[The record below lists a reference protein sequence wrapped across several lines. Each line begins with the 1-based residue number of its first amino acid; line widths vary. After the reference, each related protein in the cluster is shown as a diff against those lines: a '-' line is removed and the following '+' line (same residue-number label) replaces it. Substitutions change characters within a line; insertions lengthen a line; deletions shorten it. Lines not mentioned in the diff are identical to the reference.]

1 MLNACYYSIISSFKI
16 YLSQRTPFMSKN
28 NSTTREMQQPT
39 ILSYVKDIPNLL
51 SLSGLACTLLA
62 IYFSITGLYGAAM
75 IGMVW
80 AVAFDWADGLVA
92 RKLKG
97 RTATDAK
104 FGGQLD
110 VLIDIVSYGVTPAI
124 LLLSYGSFQPIYL
137 LGAFIMIAA
146 AAIRLSYFS
155 TYGLAGGTKYTGLAL
170 DNNSLILVSIF
181 LLEGI
186 VSHGTFSIILYMSGV
201 GLAILNVSEI
211 KTPKL
216 SGNPRNVYL
225 LGAYTLGI
233 TAIYGSQLISN

>member
-1 MLNACYYSIISSFKI
+1 MK
-16 YLSQRTPFMSKN
+16 
-28 NSTTREMQQPT
+28 QPT
-39 ILSYVKDIPNLL
+39 ILSYVRDIPNLL
-51 SLSGLACTLLA
+51 SLSGLACTILA
-62 IYFSITGLYGAAM
+62 IYFSITGLYAAAM

-92 RKLKG
+92 RRLKG
-97 RTATDAK
+97 RTPTDAK

-124 LLLSYGSFQPIYL
+124 LLLSYGKFEPIFL
-137 LGAFIMIAA
+137 IGAFIMMAA

-155 TYGLAGGTKYTGLAL
+155 TYGLADGKKYTGLAL

-181 LLEGI
+181 LLHSV
-186 VSHGTFSIILYMSGV
+186 VSHDVFTIILYVSGV
-201 GLAILNVSEI
+201 ALAILNVSEI

-225 LGAYTLGI
+225 LAAYTLGI
-233 TAIYGSQLISN
+233 TTIYSLQLI

>member
-1 MLNACYYSIISSFKI
+1 M
-16 YLSQRTPFMSKN
+16 
-28 NSTTREMQQPT
+28 STTSSTSQDLQQPT

-51 SLSGLACTLLA
+51 SLAGLACTLLV
-62 IYFSITGLYGAAM
+62 IYYSVLGNYFIAM

-80 AVAFDWADGLVA
+80 AVAYDWADGLVA

-97 RTATDAK
+97 RTPTDAK

-124 LLLSYGSFQPIYL
+124 LLLSYGKFGPL
-137 LGAFIMIAA
+137 FLVGAFIMIAA

-181 LLEGI
+181 LLEGA
-186 VSHGTFSIILYMSGV
+186 VSHGTFTIILYLSGV

-225 LGAYTLGI
+225 LAAYTLAI
-233 TAIYGSQLISN
+233 TAVYSFKLI